1 MTTDNMVEVGEVTR
15 YGKNSA
21 GKQWHGI
28 NWSNGVDIPEGTK
41 VYIKEEELGQKV
53 EITDGPASGKTGVI
67 INTGVHNDLRYYVVG
82 IDGYDSSFTLVCNGE
97 FNFI

>member
-41 VYIKEEELGQKV
+41 VYIKEEELGQQV
-53 EITDGPASGKTGVI
+53 EITDGPARGMKGTI
-67 INTGVHNDLRYYVVG
+67 INTGIHDDVRYYVVAVEH
-82 IDGYDSSFTLVCNGE
+82 YNSFTLICNGE